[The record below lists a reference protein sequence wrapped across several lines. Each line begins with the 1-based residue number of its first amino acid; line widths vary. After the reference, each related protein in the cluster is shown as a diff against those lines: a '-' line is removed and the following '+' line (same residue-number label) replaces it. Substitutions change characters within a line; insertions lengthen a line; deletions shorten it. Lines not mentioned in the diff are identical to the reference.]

1 MTRSKKE
8 DGFGF
13 RLLESFNN
21 ALLVKMEAMIISK
34 LDALWVRVLKGLYFP
49 STNFIQTVKGSRAPW
64 GRVNLMY
71 GRDIVWR
78 TGVWSLGN
86 EKTIRVFMDP
96 YIPCRYKIRLGDHL
110 VTKTQSNTRMEEWI
124 KPVDRTWK
132 ESTVKASVSNE
143 DAQII
148 LNILIPTEPWGD
160 KLR

>member
-1 MTRSKKE
+1 MS
-8 DGFGF
+8 GC
-13 RLLESFNN
+13 
-21 ALLVKMEAMIISK
+21 
-34 LDALWVRVLKGLYFP
+34 
-49 STNFIQTVKGSRAPW
+49 
-64 GRVNLMY
+64 
-71 GRDIVWR
+71 DIVWR